1 MITNSNWRVM
11 PKMARVSDLLP
22 ILGNKYKPLANELA
36 YDVLEGPAYK
46 YSTGVEFAETFL
58 MTQGKPVS
66 AYDVEF
72 ALNGEGYAPKVV
84 RSVMERLKS
93 IANIGYVN
101 RKFIWYEPKEGD
113 ELSQRALDEGI

>member
-11 PKMARVSDLLP
+11 PKMARVRDLLP
-22 ILGNKYKPLANELA
+22 ILGERYKQLSGEYA
-36 YDVLEGPAYK
+36 YDVLGGPAYK

-58 MTQGKPVS
+58 MTEGKPVS

-72 ALNGEGYAPKVV
+72 ALNSEGYAPKVV

-93 IANIGYVN
+93 IANIGYVKG
-101 RKFIWYEPKEGD
+101 KFIWYEPKEGD
-113 ELSQRALDEGI
+113 ALTQKALDEGV

>member
-1 MITNSNWRVM
+1 M

-22 ILGNKYKPLANELA
+22 ILGDKYKPLSNEYA

-58 MTQGKPVS
+58 MTRRKPVS

-72 ALNGEGYAPKVV
+72 ALNEEGYAPKVV
-84 RSVMERLKS
+84 RSVIERLKS
-93 IANIGYVN
+93 VANIGYVSG
-101 RKFIWYEPKEGD
+101 KFIWYEPKEGD
-113 ELSQRALDEGI
+113 ELNQKAIDEWI